1 MDIDYILEVIEKNDL
16 SIAIQ
21 QSSWA
26 FQTLETIHVFAFA
39 LVVGTILAVDLRLL
53 GLSSRKSRVTEM
65 IEDCLQWTWLGFI
78 LAFITGF
85 MMFMTKSAIYF
96 EAATFR
102 WKMALL
108 LLAGL
113 NMLIFHFRTFQSFG
127 SAVSRWP
134 IDYTLGCNYC
144 FGSMDWFCHCRY
156 LKLSSIL
163 FDIFILSIRPY
174 LRLIKLIA
182 LVP

>member
-1 MDIDYILEVIEKNDL
+1 MDIDYILEVIGKNDL

-26 FQTLETIHVFAFA
+26 FQALETIHVFAFA

-53 GLSSRKSRVTEM
+53 GLCSRKSRVTEM

-113 NMLIFHFRTFQSFG
+113 NMLVFHFRTFQSVAQWND
-127 SAVSRWP
+127 SQ
-134 IDYTLGCNYC
+134 
-144 FGSMDWFCHCRY
+144 
-156 LKLSSIL
+156 SIPL
-163 FDIFILSIRPY
+163 AARLAGGLSIILWAAIIVLGRW
-174 LRLIKLIA
+174 IGFAI
-182 LVP
+182 VDI